1 MCRREENVSQGK
13 PRLWKGMK
21 WMNDQG
27 LTDRMVKTRC
37 RGLRLRPP
45 ERSPCLGTLAVPEVS
60 RGFHPEGCG
69 QSKRR
74 KRSGV
79 GSDRQSDA

>member
-1 MCRREENVSQGK
+1 
-13 PRLWKGMK
+13 MK
-21 WMNDQG
+21 WMNDQV
-27 LTDRMVKTRC
+27 LTDRMAKTR
-37 RGLRLRPP
+37 RHGLRLRLP
-45 ERSPCLGTLAVPEVS
+45 ERSPCLGPLAVPEVS

-79 GSDRQSDA
+79 GSDRQSEA